1 MDLMQII
8 LTIILGGISGI
19 LGGAL
24 GLGGSFIMLPGVI
37 LLNIIPNYKTAVGT
51 ILYSMLP
58 PISLLAV
65 YDFYKRKQVNF
76 TIGTI
81 LFVSYFLASYLGAI
95 INGYFS
101 QKMLEYASSLC
112 FIAIGIYFFYQAY
125 NSK

>member
-76 TIGTI
+76 TVGTI
-81 LFVSYFLASYLGAI
+81 LFVSYFFASYLGAI
-95 INGYFS
+95 INGHFS
-101 QKMLEYASSLC
+101 QKILEYASSLC
-112 FIAIGIYFFYQAY
+112 FIALGMYFFCQAY
-125 NSK
+125 SSK

>member
-51 ILYSMLP
+51 ILFSMLP
-58 PISLLAV
+58 PISILAV
-65 YDFYKRKQVNF
+65 YDYYKRKQVNF
-76 TIGTI
+76 TVGTI

-95 INGYFS
+95 LNGHFS
-101 QKMLEYASSLC
+101 SKVLEYASALC
-112 FIAIGIYFFYQAY
+112 FISIGIYFFYQAY
-125 NSK
+125 TSK